1 MLSLIY
7 YLAFLLA
14 LVHGQPFAK
23 ITTTLSGYRNTTV
36 LESAT
41 EPLVKETDAYIYANT
56 TTITY
61 GKVYQDA
68 YYMKPTRVSAFQ
80 TTVYTIVSSPI
91 TNTEFFVSSAP
102 KITTSDHTLYASYE
116 SSAVQNQKEIN
127 SQSFVKTGKTVTTEN
142 TVSSRLT
149 STSSPASV
157 KVSSSAPVDPVSQML
172 TQTGT
177 TTSSTLFSTSTQ
189 VPTTKF
195 AGSIEVSVS
204 SKSEQPLVTHA
215 MSSSKQSTTINPST
229 LTSSK
234 TIVTS
239 KLLSDFFS
247 QTTANVTSVNTS
259 ATIQNSKHVTSDLS
273 VDTSSQVSYASTF
286 ERNFTSSQYTT
297 VYTST
302 ISTTKVTPVYSVH
315 GNRTIVSSSI
325 IPTLTA
331 IKVTV
336 VENHK
341 SAETSSATSMLSS
354 VGSVPESSFN
364 DLPSTTSTI
373 EDIESTTA
381 TSAADK
387 STVATAETTPVA
399 TAEATLISKDL
410 FDSID
415 TNEPPSVFARQ
426 ANPLDLV
433 SGVDNNGS
441 PYETNKFYTNL
452 MVGTQNS
459 PAFAYPYTMWKYQSG
474 HYGFAVQH
482 TTKSQYAFGNY
493 DSAGNAQYLVNPLYI
508 ASLIFS
514 ADSFSSSSF
523 SMEVSDMTVSSAKV
537 NLNNG
542 DSSSYIEIPLV
553 QGMGFSTGI
562 YHGALT
568 PVINSGVGISSL
580 VQEDSNEL
588 AQGILKYRVTLLNN
602 VSWLIYVTVPDG
614 CTTSDIEFTVTD
626 TYTIKGSASLDG
638 LIIQLAVAPEEAAQD
653 IFYDQAAGM
662 YVTSFDLEG
671 EADGSSATYSF
682 DYITS
687 GKSLSGSTVVF
698 ALPHHLD
705 ALAAETVS
713 RDTGIELQSTTKG
726 TMKGYLTTELRFSE
740 TLNNEIGWL
749 PWSSQLGG
757 NKLSYSAE
765 QLQLLAEVAN
775 KELNV
780 DIKSSISGLNTY
792 YLGKVLDKYAYI
804 LLTVSDIIQD
814 ESVTRTTLE
823 NMKTAFNMLLENT
836 QYYPL
841 LYDTKFGGII
851 SSGDLASTY
860 SGYDF
865 GATYYND
872 HHFHYGY
879 IIHAAAAI
887 GYVDAKLGGTWA
899 QENKAWVNALVRDV
913 ANPSDAD
920 KYFPVSRM
928 FDWFHGHSWAS
939 GLFENS
945 NGKNEESSSED
956 YNFAYA
962 MKLWGSVIGDK
973 SMEYRGGL
981 MIAIMKRSMNDY
993 YLYSNDNSVE
1003 PSEILGNKVA
1013 GILFDNI
1020 IDYTT
1025 YFGTNT
1031 EYKNGIHMLPI
1042 TPASSCIRGPTFV
1055 EEEWNEKLSGLVDT
1069 LQNGWGGIL
1078 RLNQAL
1084 FDPLS
1089 SYSFFSQDSFDSNV
1103 YLDNGMSRTWA
1114 LAFSGGIANSLG
1126 LL

>member
-36 LESAT
+36 LEPTT

-80 TTVYTIVSSPI
+80 TTVYTIVSSSI
-91 TNTEFFVSSAP
+91 TGTEFFISSAP
-102 KITTSDHTLYASYE
+102 KITTSDHTLYAAYE
-116 SSAVQNQKEIN
+116 SSVVQSQKEID

-149 STSSPASV
+149 STSSPTSV

-259 ATIQNSKHVTSDLS
+259 ATFQNSKHVTSDLS

-331 IKVTV
+331 IKVTI

-354 VGSVPESSFN
+354 VGSIPESSFN

-387 STVATAETTPVA
+387 STVATAETTPVS
-399 TAEATLISKDL
+399 TAEATLVSKDL

-459 PAFAYPYTMWKYQSG
+459 PAFVYPYTMWKYQSG

-523 SMEVSDMTVSSAKV
+523 IMEVSDMTVSSAKV

-542 DSSSYIEIPLV
+542 NSSSYIEIPLV

-626 TYTIKGSASLDG
+626 TYTIKGSAYLDG

-662 YVTSFDLEG
+662 YVTS
-671 EADGSSATYSF
+671 
-682 DYITS
+682 
-687 GKSLSGSTVVF
+687 
-698 ALPHHLD
+698 
-705 ALAAETVS
+705 
-713 RDTGIELQSTTKG
+713 
-726 TMKGYLTTELRFSE
+726 
-740 TLNNEIGWL
+740 
-749 PWSSQLGG
+749 
-757 NKLSYSAE
+757 
-765 QLQLLAEVAN
+765 
-775 KELNV
+775 
-780 DIKSSISGLNTY
+780 
-792 YLGKVLDKYAYI
+792 
-804 LLTVSDIIQD
+804 
-814 ESVTRTTLE
+814 
-823 NMKTAFNMLLENT
+823 
-836 QYYPL
+836 
-841 LYDTKFGGII
+841 
-851 SSGDLASTY
+851 
-860 SGYDF
+860 
-865 GATYYND
+865 
-872 HHFHYGY
+872 
-879 IIHAAAAI
+879 
-887 GYVDAKLGGTWA
+887 
-899 QENKAWVNALVRDV
+899 
-913 ANPSDAD
+913 
-920 KYFPVSRM
+920 
-928 FDWFHGHSWAS
+928 
-939 GLFENS
+939 
-945 NGKNEESSSED
+945 
-956 YNFAYA
+956 
-962 MKLWGSVIGDK
+962 
-973 SMEYRGGL
+973 
-981 MIAIMKRSMNDY
+981 
-993 YLYSNDNSVE
+993 
-1003 PSEILGNKVA
+1003 
-1013 GILFDNI
+1013 
-1020 IDYTT
+1020 
-1025 YFGTNT
+1025 
-1031 EYKNGIHMLPI
+1031 
-1042 TPASSCIRGPTFV
+1042 
-1055 EEEWNEKLSGLVDT
+1055 
-1069 LQNGWGGIL
+1069 
-1078 RLNQAL
+1078 
-1084 FDPLS
+1084 
-1089 SYSFFSQDSFDSNV
+1089 
-1103 YLDNGMSRTWA
+1103 
-1114 LAFSGGIANSLG
+1114 
-1126 LL
+1126 